1 MKRAQEQRGVPFVFN
16 LADGSHMRR
25 MSVLSAVLG
34 TACLV
39 AVAVPC
45 AVAQTAAHGGMIAAE
60 DTGSAGSATGGSAP
74 TGVAPPGSGANG
86 GNSYGRPFSIPPTI
100 RRFTASPRS
109 VVFGGPPT
117 RLGFRV
123 DAVNRRR
130 VRLRLVARHGRRTIQ
145 VSLGSRPTGRPASY
159 RWSRRG
165 VTPGTWSL
173 SLVVVDARG
182 RSLARAARTT
192 ITVQVRPRPKPTPV
206 PVPGAD
212 GFFPVAGPHSYGDG
226 FGVDRGDHRH
236 NGVDLPAAAG
246 TPLVSPRRGTVAA
259 TGYTSGAGEYVVI
272 RDAAFDRSYVFYH
285 LTRGS
290 TAVREGQSVAAG
302 QRIGAVG
309 STGNST
315 GPHLHFEIWV
325 GTWFDGGYAID
336 PLPTLRRWDR

>member
-1 MKRAQEQRGVPFVFN
+1 
-16 LADGSHMRR
+16 MR
-25 MSVLSAVLG
+25 VLSAVLG

-45 AVAQTAAHGGMIAAE
+45 AVAQTAAPGGMIAAE
-60 DTGSAGSATGGSAP
+60 DTGSIGTATGGSAP
-74 TGVAPPGSGANG
+74 TGVAPPGYGANG
-86 GNSYGRPFSIPPTI
+86 GNSYGRPFLIPPAI
-100 RRFTASPRS
+100 RRFAASPRS

-117 RLGFRV
+117 QLRFRV
-123 DAVNRRR
+123 DSVNRHR
-130 VRLRLVARHGRRTIQ
+130 VRLRLVARHGRRKIQ
-145 VSLGSRPTGRPASY
+145 VSLGSRPTGRPASF

-192 ITVQVRPRPKPTPV
+192 ITVQVRPRPKPIPV

-236 NGVDLPAAAG
+236 NGVDLAAAAG
-246 TPLVSPRRGTVAA
+246 TPLVSPRRGSVFA
-259 TGYTSGAGEYVVI
+259 TGYNRGAGEYVVI
-272 RDAAFDRSYVFYH
+272 YDSSANRSYVFYH
-285 LTRGS
+285 LIRGS
-290 TAVREGQSVAAG
+290 TAVSEGQSVAAG
-302 QRIGAVG
+302 QRIGLVG

-315 GPHLHFEIWV
+315 GPHLHFELWV
-325 GTWFDGGYAID
+325 GRWFDGGHAID
-336 PLPTLRRWDR
+336 PLPSLRSWDR